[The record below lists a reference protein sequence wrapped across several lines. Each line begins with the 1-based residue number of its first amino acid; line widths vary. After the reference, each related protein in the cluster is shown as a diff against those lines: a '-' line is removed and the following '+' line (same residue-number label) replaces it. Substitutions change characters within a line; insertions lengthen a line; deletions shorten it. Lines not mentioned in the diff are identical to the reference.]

1 MKFTIIAT
9 ILSFAAFSMAA
20 PIAAPAAEG
29 VFSQD
34 QPQMQTS
41 TDIPSDVVAR
51 QNHGMCVAAPNGG
64 EPVQIPN
71 C

>member
-1 MKFTIIAT
+1 MKFTIVAA
-9 ILSFAAFSMAA
+9 ILSFAAFTMAA
-20 PIAAPAAEG
+20 PIAAPAAE
-29 VFSQD
+29 
-34 QPQMQTS
+34 
-41 TDIPSDVVAR
+41 DVVAR